1 MYSIK
6 QNQLIMGA
14 LPLADVTVHYID
26 IRTPGK
32 GYDEFFEQAKAMGAQ
47 FVKGRVASIAEADGG
62 NLTLRYEDVDNGG
75 HIAEA
80 EYDLVVLAVG
90 VRPNLD
96 TQALFTGDEL
106 RLDEF
111 DYVDE
116 PEEDVNPGATSIP
129 GVFVAGAA
137 SGAKDIPESI
147 LHAGAAVAQAAA
159 WLERDRVPA

>member
-1 MYSIK
+1 
-6 QNQLIMGA
+6 MG
-14 LPLADVTVHYID
+14 
-26 IRTPGK
+26 G
-32 GYDEFFEQAKAMGAQ
+32 Q
-47 FVKGRVASIAEADGG
+47 FVKGRVASIAEAEGG
-62 NLTLRYEDVDNGG
+62 NLVLRYEDVENGG

-96 TQALFTGDEL
+96 TKTFFSEEEL
-106 RLDEF
+106 ALDEF

-116 PEEDVNPGATSIP
+116 PDEDINPGATSIP

-137 SGAKDIPESI
+137 AGAKDIPESI

-159 WLERDRVPA
+159 WLEREKVTA